1 MMQYMPEL
9 LLVPAIIGIIYL
21 IYVRMQYNCEIT
33 ILQKEF
39 KYIKN
44 NNKLIMDSHTANA
57 LSTKTNTKK
66 FNEKYGTLLN
76 KINMYMQVAIE
87 QGNYECHVPVAKED
101 NKPKEI
107 ISYLEG
113 KRYIVNYI
121 ELPSDK
127 LYNDLRIYWGD
138 H

>member
-1 MMQYMPEL
+1 MMEYMPEL
-9 LLVPAIIGIIYL
+9 LLVPVIIGIVYL
-21 IYVRMQYNCEIT
+21 IYVRIQYDCEIT
-33 ILQKEF
+33 ILQK
-39 KYIKN
+39 KNRYIKN
-44 NNKLIMDSHTANA
+44 NNKIVMDSHIANA
-57 LSTKTNTKK
+57 LSTETNTKK
-66 FNEKYGTLLN
+66 FNEKYGVLLE

>member
-1 MMQYMPEL
+1 MMEYMSEF
-9 LLVPAIIGIIYL
+9 LLVSAIIGIIYL

-33 ILQKEF
+33 ILQKEL

-127 LYNDLRIYWGD
+127 LYNDLKIYWGN

>member
-1 MMQYMPEL
+1 MLSNNITPQIAAS
-9 LLVPAIIGIIYL
+9 VPFEIAIPINL
-21 IYVRMQYNCEIT
+21 IVGSSTE
-33 ILQKEF
+33 
-39 KYIKN
+39 N
-44 NNKLIMDSHTANA
+44 NNKIVMDFHTANA
-57 LSTKTNTKK
+57 LSTETNTKK
-66 FNEKYGTLLN
+66 FNEKYGVLLE

-107 ISYLEG
+107 INYLEG

-121 ELPSDK
+121 EFPSDK

>member
-1 MMQYMPEL
+1 MMEYMPWL
-9 LLVPAIIGIIYL
+9 LLVPVIIGTLFL
-21 IYVRMQYNCEIT
+21 IYKWTQYSCEIT
-33 ILQKEF
+33 ILQKENR
-39 KYIKN
+39 YIKN
-44 NNKLIMDSHTANA
+44 NNKLIMDSHLANA
-57 LSTKTNTKK
+57 LSTETNTKK
-66 FNEKYGTLLN
+66 FNKKYGVLLD

-107 ISYLEG
+107 ISYLED

-138 H
+138 Y

>member
-1 MMQYMPEL
+1 MIEYIPWL
-9 LLVPAIIGIIYL
+9 LLIPIIAGIVYL
-21 IYVRMQYNCEIT
+21 IYVRMQYDCEIT
-33 ILQKEF
+33 ILQKENR
-39 KYIKN
+39 YIKN
-44 NNKLIMDSHTANA
+44 NNKLIMDSHLANA
-57 LSTKTNTKK
+57 LSTEVNTKK
-66 FNEKYGTLLN
+66 FNKKYSVLLD

-107 ISYLEG
+107 IGYLEG
-113 KRYIVNYI
+113 KRYIVDYI

-127 LYNDLRIYWGD
+127 LYNDLRIYWGN

>member
-1 MMQYMPEL
+1 MMEYMPEL
-9 LLVPAIIGIIYL
+9 LLVPAILLVLFLVCKWI
-21 IYVRMQYNCEIT
+21 QYNYEIKV
-33 ILQKEF
+33 LRK
-39 KYIKN
+39 KLRYIKN
-44 NNKLIMDSHTANA
+44 NNKTIMDSHTANA
-57 LSTKTNTKK
+57 LSTETNTKK
-66 FNEKYGTLLN
+66 FNKKYGDLLE
-76 KINMYMQVAIE
+76 KIDMYMQVAIE

-127 LYNDLRIYWGD
+127 LYNDLRIYWGN

>member
-1 MMQYMPEL
+1 MMEYMPEL
-9 LLVPAIIGIIYL
+9 LLVPVIIGLLFLVYKWIQCNYKIKVL
-21 IYVRMQYNCEIT
+21 R
-33 ILQKEF
+33 KEAEC
-39 KYIKN
+39 IKN

-57 LSTKTNTKK
+57 LSTETNTKK

>member
-1 MMQYMPEL
+1 MMEYMPWL
-9 LLVPAIIGIIYL
+9 LLVPVIIGTLFL
-21 IYVRMQYNCEIT
+21 IYKWTQYSCEIT
-33 ILQKEF
+33 ILQKENR
-39 KYIKN
+39 YIKN
-44 NNKLIMDSHTANA
+44 NNKLIMDSHLANA
-57 LSTKTNTKK
+57 LSTETNTKK
-66 FNEKYGTLLN
+66 FNKKYSVLLD

-107 ISYLEG
+107 IGYLEG

-138 H
+138 Y